1 MRPMSPR
8 VLLLGITLLAG
19 CDNTSF
25 TDCSIKCTTDTGCPS
40 GLTCGNE
47 GLCRTETTGPSCAML
62 NEGPEVLNVKAVQ
75 NPDLDLLFVIDDS
88 ASMADKQNALID
100 AFPQFV
106 AQLATID
113 GGMPNIHLGVIS
125 SDMGTKGSAV
135 EQPGGPISSCSG
147 SGHAGQLQ
155 TGTSS
160 IPDLYA
166 IAMRN
171 GTKNFTGTF
180 ADTFRQ
186 MAALGA
192 AGCGFEQHLHAMRA
206 SFTNPDNVGFLRP
219 TANLAVVILADEDD
233 CSILDPAVMANDMG
247 PLGPLQSFR
256 CFEYGVE
263 CMPDAPRVLGDKA
276 MCQPRATSPYIEDI
290 APFRAA
296 LLAQKGGDAR
306 RIMLGAIIGN
316 PSPVGVEDRLING
329 MMQPALKH
337 SCEIALPTGGM
348 LVADPPVR
356 LKALVDSFPGRSSV
370 ASVCSADLTA
380 AVTQIAGEVKRLV
393 GDTCLE
399 RPIANPAAPDCDVED
414 VRDAAPS
421 SPIAIRPCA
430 SAPAGVDCYELT
442 TDATCTA
449 PPHLRLSVTRATVPT
464 DDTWTRVRCTLP

>member
-1 MRPMSPR
+1 MRAMSPR
-8 VLLLGITLLAG
+8 VLLLGIALLVG
-19 CDNTSF
+19 CDHTSF
-25 TDCSIKCTTDTGCPS
+25 TDCSIQCTTETGCPS
-40 GLTCGNE
+40 GLACGDE
-47 GLCRTETTGPSCAML
+47 GYCRIDTAGPSCATL
-62 NEGPEVLNVKAVQ
+62 NEGPEVLNIKAVQ

-88 ASMADKQNALID
+88 ASMADKQTALID
-100 AFPQFV
+100 AFPAFL
-106 AQLATID
+106 ARLATVD
-113 GGMPNIHLGVIS
+113 GGLPNLHLGVIS

-135 EQPGGPISSCSG
+135 EQPGAPISSCSG
-147 SGHAGQLQ
+147 SGLDGLLQ
-155 TGTSS
+155 TGSAPLT
-160 IPDLYA
+160 DLYA

-171 GTKNFTGTF
+171 GTKNFTGLL

-192 AGCGFEQHLHAMRA
+192 AGCGFEQHLHAMRT
-206 SFTNPDNVGFLRP
+206 SFTNPGNLGFLRP

-233 CSILDPAVMANDMG
+233 CSVLDPVVMANDMG

-276 MCQPRATSPYIEDI
+276 MCRPRATSPYIEDI

-306 RIMLGAIIGN
+306 RIMLGTIIGN
-316 PSPVGVEDRLING
+316 PSPVGVEDRLLNG
-329 MMQPALKH
+329 TMQRALKH
-337 SCEIALPTGGM
+337 SCEIALPGGM

-356 LKALVDSFPGRSSV
+356 LRALAESFPGRFSV
-370 ASVCSADLTA
+370 ASVCSEDLTSS
-380 AVTQIAGEVKRLV
+380 VIQIAGEVKRLV

-414 VRDAAPS
+414 VRDAAPN
-421 SPIAIRPCA
+421 SPIAIRPCV
-430 SAPAGVDCYELT
+430 SAPAGVDCYALA
-442 TDATCTA
+442 TDATCTE
-449 PPHLRLSVTRATVPT
+449 PPHVRLSVTRATVPT